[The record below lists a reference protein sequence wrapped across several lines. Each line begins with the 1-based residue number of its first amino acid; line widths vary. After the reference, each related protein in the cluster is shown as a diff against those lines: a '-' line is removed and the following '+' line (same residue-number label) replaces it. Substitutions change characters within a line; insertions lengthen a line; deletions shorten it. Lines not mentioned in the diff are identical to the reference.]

1 MKSGIEKKKNL
12 IGNSARIKL
21 FWKPKEYLTLFEAT
35 DFHDKEMPKAG
46 SSYTGYTYNSNSYN
60 NNINCFYS

>member
-46 SSYTGYTYNSNSYN
+46 SSYTCYTYNSNSYN